1 MVHRSDAYFSIL
13 YQWYQS
19 TNRFRTAFECE
30 YDYFLFFTNG
40 TNGTNLWHGFR
51 VFMSVNI
58 CSLHMLYQS
67 TNRFRTALTITVF
80 KMPDAVYK
88 WFTNRLR
95 SFPFVPVVRIV
106 RLLWQMVIIYPM
118 VRLVRVFWRIVSV
131 CVYCTCVLPTSG
143 TFELIMPVGLAYVA
157 FELIIHVWFMYTVPI
172 KTEAIILGKSAF
184 VGPVPPLLWHR
195 PCWPGWI

>member
-1 MVHRSDAYFSIL
+1 MILASLGSHALCSLQMVHRSDAYFSIL

-106 RLLWQMVIIYPM
+106 GFFDKWWSFTQWYDWWGCSDESYLFVYIAHVSCRRRVLLNW
-118 VRLVRVFWRIVSV
+118 
-131 CVYCTCVLPTSG
+131 
-143 TFELIMPVGLAYVA
+143 
-157 FELIIHVWFMYTVPI
+157 
-172 KTEAIILGKSAF
+172 
-184 VGPVPPLLWHR
+184 
-195 PCWPGWI
+195 